1 MSDTDSKPAGYEP
14 DRYLPKIYDEE
25 KPYWDG
31 LKEHEI
37 RLQVCDRDHR
47 PWYPI
52 GPVCPRCLSDEY
64 TWTPMSGYGVV
75 STYVIFH
82 KAWAHWLESRVPYAV
97 VQVELAEGP
106 RLTTNLLGL
115 PADQVRI
122 GQPVR
127 AVYEQVSDDIV
138 LLQFEP
144 VPDSE

>member
-1 MSDTDSKPAGYEP
+1 MSETVAFEA
-14 DRYLPKIYDEE
+14 DRYLPTIYPDEQ
-25 KPYWDG
+25 PLWDG
-31 LKEHEI
+31 FKEHEI
-37 RLQVCDRDHR
+37 RLQVCNQDGR

-64 TWTPMSGYGVV
+64 TWTAMSGRGVV

-82 KAWAHWLESRVPYAV
+82 KAWATWLAKRTPYAV
-97 VQVELAEGP
+97 VQVELDEGP

-122 GQPVR
+122 GLEVQ
-127 AVYEQVSDDIV
+127 AVYEPVSPDVV

-144 VPDSE
+144 VGEQPK